1 MSPAPTTEDPAA
13 AGRRLQLTRAA
24 QWFAGTQDDPYAL
37 ILRAEATDPIAYEE
51 RIRAH
56 GPLFR
61 SDLLDTWVTASRAV
75 ADEVIASP
83 AFDGLTAEGR
93 RPGLRELPLSGTAL
107 DADRAAYARFGA
119 LTAWGGPLMP
129 APHER
134 ALRASAE
141 RRAHALLDGVEAA
154 LAAQGATDGAAGG
167 TVDLVDAYARRLPAL
182 ILREQLG
189 VPEEAAAAF
198 DDALAGCRRT
208 LDSVLCPQ
216 LLPDSVA
223 GARAEAALTAVLA
236 SALRGTPAGRSPD
249 AVAAA
254 RALAV
259 GAAEP
264 AATLVGNAV
273 QEMLAHPAQWA
284 ELVRDP
290 RLAAAAV
297 TETLRVAPPVRLE
310 RRVAREDTDLAGQRI
325 PAGSSVVILVA
336 AVNRAPAAPAPSTAV
351 SRAPAAPG
359 SAGSGGTRAAGAGGA
374 PTAPH
379 GSGRPRTPA
388 PFDLTRPAAASG
400 PFGLPG
406 DLHFRLGG
414 PLVRTVAEAA
424 LGALAAR
431 LPGLRA
437 AGPAVRRR
445 RSPVLHGHARLP
457 VAAARAARDL
467 PATAPQN

>member
-37 ILRAEATDPIAYEE
+37 ILRAEATDPTPYEE

-61 SDLLDTWVTASRAV
+61 SELLDTWVTASRAV

-83 AFDGLTAEGR
+83 AFDGLTADGR
-93 RPGLRELPLSGTAL
+93 RPGARELPLSGTAL
-107 DADRAAYARFGA
+107 DADRATYARFGA

-134 ALRASAE
+134 ALRESAE

-154 LAAQGATDGAAGG
+154 LAAQGATDGA
-167 TVDLVDAYARRLPAL
+167 VDLVDAYARRLPAL
-182 ILREQLG
+182 VLREQLG

-216 LLPDSVA
+216 LLPDAVA

-236 SALRGTPAGRSPD
+236 SVLRGTPAGRTPD

-264 AATLVGNAV
+264 TATLVGNAV
-273 QEMLAHPAQWA
+273 QELLARPAQWA

-310 RRVAREDTDLAGQRI
+310 RRVAREETDVAGQHI
-325 PAGSSVVILVA
+325 PAGGSVVILVA
-336 AVNRAPAAPAPSTAV
+336 AVNRAPAAPAASTAV
-351 SRAPAAPG
+351 DRAPAAPG
-359 SAGSGGTRAAGAGGA
+359 SADSGGA

-379 GSGRPRTPA
+379 GSGRPRTSA
-388 PFDLTRPAAASG
+388 PFDLTRPAAAAAPG

-406 DLHFRLGG
+406 NLHFRLGG
-414 PLVRTVAEAA
+414 PLVSTVAEAA

-457 VAAARAARDL
+457 VAADRTARDL
-467 PATAPQN
+467 PATVPQN

>member
-1 MSPAPTTEDPAA
+1 MSPAPATEDPAA

-37 ILRAEATDPIAYEE
+37 VLRAEATDPAPYEE

-83 AFDGLTAEGR
+83 AFDGLTADGR
-93 RPGLRELPLSGTAL
+93 RPGARELPLSGTAL
-107 DADRAAYARFGA
+107 DADRATCARFGA
-119 LTAWGGPLMP
+119 LTAWGGPLLP

-134 ALRASAE
+134 ALRESAE
-141 RRAHALLDGVEAA
+141 RRAHALLDGAEAA
-154 LAAQGATDGAAGG
+154 LAADG

-182 ILREQLG
+182 VLREQLG
-189 VPEEAAAAF
+189 VPQEAATAF
-198 DDALAGCRRT
+198 EDALAGCRRT
-208 LDSVLCPQ
+208 LDGALCPQ
-216 LLPDSVA
+216 LLPDAVA

-236 SALRGTPAGRSPD
+236 SALRGTPAGRAPD

-273 QEMLAHPAQWA
+273 QELLARPAQWA

-310 RRVAREDTDLAGQRI
+310 RRVAREDTDIAGQRL
-325 PAGSSVVILVA
+325 PAGGSVVILVA
-336 AVNRAPAAPAPSTAV
+336 AVNRAPV
-351 SRAPAAPG
+351 
-359 SAGSGGTRAAGAGGA
+359 SAGSDAST
-374 PTAPH
+374 TVPH
-379 GSGRPRTPA
+379 ADGRPRTSAPSVPSA
-388 PFDLTRPAAASG
+388 PFDLTRPVAAPG

-414 PLVRTVAEAA
+414 PLVGTFAEAA

-457 VAAARAARDL
+457 VAVARTARDL
-467 PATAPQN
+467 PATAPRN